1 MTTDNNTAKLGA
13 YLREARTCAGLS
25 IRELARLA
33 GINHSYLV
41 KLETDQKDN
50 PSADVLQRLAEA
62 LELDPTEVLG
72 FIGIAPSNLLPP
84 ARVYFRK
91 KYGLSEAD
99 ARRAA
104 ALIEQYTR
112 KGTGNEQV
120 TKGGHT

>member
-1 MTTDNNTAKLGA
+1 MTADNNTPKLGA
-13 YLREARTCAGLS
+13 YLREARTHAGLS

-62 LELDPTEVLG
+62 LELDPTEILG
-72 FIGIAPSNLLPP
+72 FIGIAPSSLLPP
-84 ARVYFRK
+84 ARVYYRK

-104 ALIEQYTR
+104 ALIEQYTK
-112 KGTGNEQV
+112 KGKDKEQALE
-120 TKGGHT
+120 GGDT